1 MKVSKKALGI
11 LMLSLI
17 FVLSACGNNSS
28 TKENNHENHSGSS
41 SHEEMEHSG
50 SADVPEGLQES
61 KHPKYKVGSQ
71 VVINAS

>member
-50 SADVPEGLQES
+50 SADVP
-61 KHPKYKVGSQ
+61 
-71 VVINAS
+71 